1 MSNMKEFTTEQ
12 LKSRLA
18 EVATNLDELR
28 ADMQRITTEQRQIK
42 IEVFAREFH
51 VKIGEKCEYAGN
63 VGVLVSFDYDY
74 FVRPKIR
81 LFKKDGTLGTRE
93 TVAYSP
99 ERIKKL

>member
-12 LKSRLA
+12 LKARLS
-18 EVATNLDELR
+18 EVATNLDALR
-28 ADMQRITTEQRQIK
+28 TDMHRLTNEQKQIK
-42 IEVFAREFH
+42 IEVFARGFH
-51 VKIGEKCEYAGN
+51 VKIGEKCKYGGN
-63 VGVLVSFDYDY
+63 AGVLVSFDYDY

-99 ERIKKL
+99 ERVKKL